1 VSFALYRLD
10 SKVLAFQLKHGE
22 AKVLLTDT
30 EHSAVM
36 EGALKILDQEG
47 FPRSAHSTYRT
58 THMIACLP

>member
-1 VSFALYRLD
+1 MSFALYRLD

-47 FPRSAHSTYRT
+47 FPRSAHFT
-58 THMIACLP
+58 